1 MKMDFLKR
9 FVPMMI
15 TGVLLLSMAACQQAE
30 QPAPVE
36 EAPVEAAPVEAA
48 PVDTMAAPADSM
60 AAPADSAA
68 AM

>member
-1 MKMDFLKR
+1 MDFLKR

-36 EAPVEAAPVEAA
+36 EAPV
-48 PVDTMAAPADSM
+48 DTMAAPADTM
-60 AAPADSAA
+60 AADTTA